1 MKCFLPAR
9 ACARWCVY
17 RCTSLSLASI
27 VYRCAC
33 VCFCG
38 GVGTCSCLCE
48 LCSCIVIH
56 FFPSLCERLSFST
69 RFLLHVFVKV
79 KGARA
84 RFVVMATEHRSYC
97 RTLSLSLCLAS
108 LSICLCARVCSY
120 AVRDANLPHYPP
132 SFPSSFLFLLPVSKY
147 EPFFFSV
154 CFASLSLLSVSLLV
168 SLFLYFRVFRL
179 LVLSSFSSFPLYG
192 NCSLPPL
199 ARSLQLISTQEA

>member
-1 MKCFLPAR
+1 MKCFLPAL

-69 RFLLHVFVKV
+69 RFLPHVFVKV

-84 RFVVMATEHRSYC
+84 RFVMMATEHRSYC

-108 LSICLCARVCSY
+108 LSICLCVRVCSY

-132 SFPSSFLFLLPVSKY
+132 SLPSSFLFLLPVSKY
-147 EPFFFSV
+147 EPFFFLFV
-154 CFASLSLLSVSLLV
+154 SLLSLFCLCLYSFLCFYIFVSFGCLFYLLSAL
-168 SLFLYFRVFRL
+168 SLCTGTVPSPL
-179 LVLSSFSSFPLYG
+179 LPVLCNSY
-192 NCSLPPL
+192 
-199 ARSLQLISTQEA
+199 RQEA